1 MDIARIALTRHTCKA
16 YDPARTIPTA
26 QIEQLKTLLRF
37 APSSVNS
44 QPWHF
49 IIAAGAAGKQ
59 RLAKATAEGPN
70 AGNAPKILNASHV
83 VVFCV
88 RTQLDDAHLDA
99 LLAQEERDGRL
110 PTPEGKAMQ
119 DKGRHFYAD
128 LHRKTQNDTGAWMER
143 QVYLALG
150 NLLLGA
156 ATLGIDATPIEGYDH
171 AILDQELGL
180 PEKQR
185 KSLVMVA
192 LGYRSSEDF
201 NAALPKSR
209 LPEEEIF
216 SEL

>member
-16 YDPARTIPTA
+16 YDPTRKIAEA
-26 QIEQLKTLLRF
+26 QVEQLKTLLRF

-49 IIAAGAAGKQ
+49 FIAGSDAGKA
-59 RLAKATAEGPN
+59 RLIKATSEGPYAAN
-70 AGNAPKILNASHV
+70 GAKVLNASHV
-83 VVFCV
+83 VVLCA
-88 RTQLDDAHLDA
+88 RTRLDDTYLDA
-99 LLAQEERDGRL
+99 LLAQEERDGRF
-110 PTPEGKAMQ
+110 PTSDHKAAQ
-119 DKGRHFYAD
+119 DKGRRFYAD
-128 LHRKTQNDTGAWMER
+128 LHRVTQLDTGAWMER

-180 PEKQR
+180 PAAGL

-192 LGYRSSEDF
+192 LGYRSAEDF
-201 NAALPKSR
+201 NAGLPKSR
-209 LPEEEIF
+209 LPADLVF
-216 SEL
+216 SDL